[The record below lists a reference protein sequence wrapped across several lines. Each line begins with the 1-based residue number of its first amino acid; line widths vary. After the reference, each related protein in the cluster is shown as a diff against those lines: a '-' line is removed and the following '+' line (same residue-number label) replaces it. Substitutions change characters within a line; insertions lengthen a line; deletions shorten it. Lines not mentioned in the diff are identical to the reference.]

1 LTSALL
7 AGATGLVGRE
17 CIRLLAQD
25 AAFAPVVV
33 IARRPLPA
41 EIVPPGADAGVEAHV
56 VDFDRLDDH
65 AELFRVDAVFCALG
79 TTMKQAGSRERFR
92 RVDHDY
98 VLEVARLGAQ
108 HGARHFLLVSAIGA
122 NAQSRVFYNRVKG
135 EVEEAVSALPYRS
148 VTIVRPSLLLGDR
161 TEVRRGEVIGE
172 KLAFLLPRRYKPV
185 KATAV
190 AAALV
195 RAAREDRA
203 GRRVIESAEIGGTGD
218 RTQADTPSPAGS

>member
-1 LTSALL
+1 
-7 AGATGLVGRE
+7 
-17 CIRLLAQD
+17 
-25 AAFAPVVV
+25 
-33 IARRPLPA
+33 
-41 EIVPPGADAGVEAHV
+41 

-79 TTMKQAGSRERFR
+79 TTMKQAGSRDRFR

-98 VLEVARLGAQ
+98 VLDVARLGAE

-148 VTIVRPSLLLGDR
+148 VTIVQPSLLLGDR
-161 TEVRRGEVIGE
+161 TEVRRGETIGE

-203 GRRVIESAEIGGTGD
+203 GRRVVASAEIGGIGE
-218 RTQADTPSPAGS
+218 G